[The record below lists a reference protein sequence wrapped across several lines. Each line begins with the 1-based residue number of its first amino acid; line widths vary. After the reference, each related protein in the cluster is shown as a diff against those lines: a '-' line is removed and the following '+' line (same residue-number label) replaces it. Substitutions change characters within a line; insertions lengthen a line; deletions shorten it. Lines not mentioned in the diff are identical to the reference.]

1 MLFLLR
7 LSFFLDLD
15 MMVFTSSVPFMLKH
29 AKPTYIV

>member
-15 MMVFTSSVPFMLKH
+15 MMVFISFVPFMLKH